1 MYDILIVGA
10 SFAGLTL
17 AHHLPRNFKILVVDN
32 KAEIGLPTKSTG
44 LITQATKDM
53 IGEFFPV
60 DQFITNEMN
69 SLCVVSPNYKDHFV
83 SSVKDPWIYTT
94 DTDNMIKELANQL
107 PDNVEVQ
114 TNRTFLG
121 YDNYPLK
128 VNFREGDDV
137 HARFIVGADG
147 GNSSVA
153 RANPNLG
160 QNKKFLI
167 GVEKIVPGK
176 VLLRENAEKAVY
188 HYWFGDFAL
197 GYGGWIA
204 LTKVEGTPALRIGF
218 ALYPNE
224 LSKRVT
230 VDRFISL
237 LQSKGHIE
245 IHGKEI
251 MSFAN
256 YIPIGGPLKKYYDHH
271 SLLIGDAAGYCGS
284 FAADGIKGA
293 VLSAKK
299 AARAIPR
306 YFTGD
311 KGALA
316 SIRKEMPAK
325 YYNKQKMY
333 RKLWDLIK
341 TRKGFQFLYKL
352 VERERGAFL
361 KTYCDSKDKQK
372 SLLKSIIKI
381 KNIPIIIAIGLTIL
395 IPRKL
400 RWTVRKWL
408 RGRSDVGFI

>member
-17 AHHLPRNFKILVVDN
+17 AHHLPQNFRILVVDN
-32 KAEIGLPTKSTG
+32 KEQVGLPTKSTG

-60 DQFITNEMN
+60 DNFITNKMN
-69 SLCVVSPNYKDHFV
+69 SLCVVSPNFRDHFV
-83 SSVKDPWIYTT
+83 STVDDPWIYTT
-94 DTDNMIKELANQL
+94 DTDNMIKELANTL

-128 VNFREGDDV
+128 VNFREGEDV

-153 RANPNLG
+153 RVNPNLD

-176 VLLRENAEKAVY
+176 VILRETFEKAVY

-204 LTKVEGTPALRIGF
+204 PTKVEGTPALRIGF

-237 LQSKGHIE
+237 LQSKGHIA
-245 IHGKEI
+245 IHGKEV

-256 YIPIGGPLKKYYDHH
+256 HIPIGGPLKNYHDHH

-299 AARAIPR
+299 AAKAIPKH
-306 YFTGD
+306 FTGD
-311 KGALA
+311 RGALA
-316 SIRKEMPAK
+316 SIRKEMPIN
-325 YYNKQKMY
+325 YYNKQNIY

-341 TRKGFQFLYKL
+341 TRKGFQFLYEL
-352 VERERGAFL
+352 VEREKSAFL
-361 KTYCDSKDKQK
+361 KTYCDSKDKRK
-372 SLLKSIIKI
+372 SLLKSIIKV
-381 KNIPIIIAIGLTIL
+381 KNIPKIIAIGFSIL
-395 IPRKL
+395 IPRHL
-400 RWTVRKWL
+400 TWAVRKWR
-408 RGRSDVGFI
+408 RGRTNVSLR